1 MRFISETTSRRL
13 VDQAMT
19 METTRQALIAAA
31 DGSSELFRVVH
42 GHAADA
48 GNRFSIKSGST
59 KNHTGLKIGSYWHA
73 NGQLGLPC
81 HSSCILVFDERIGR
95 LDAVIEAS
103 RANVYRTAAA
113 DAWAV
118 ELLSRPDSTRLAAF
132 GAGAQAH
139 FECLAVMKMR
149 PISHVAVVNR
159 DAGRA
164 AELVDKLREE
174 GVAAEVKSAD
184 EACAQADI
192 IITATSARSPLFEA
206 GAVKPGT
213 HVSLMGADAVGKQE
227 APVEL
232 LRRAE
237 LFCDYDIQSY
247 AIGEFQHVA
256 DDVRG
261 HAIPAA
267 VNLGDVLAG
276 RHPGRTRDDAITVFD
291 SSGLVLQDLFLAAAL
306 LEKAGAEGEVSV
318 L

>member
-13 VDQAMT
+13 VDQAMA
-19 METTRQALIAAA
+19 MESTRRALIAAA

-59 KNHTGLKIGSYWHA
+59 ENYTGLKVGSYWHA

-81 HSSCILVFDERIGR
+81 HSSCILLFDERIGR
-95 LDAVIEAS
+95 LGAVVEAS

-118 ELLSRPDSTRLAAF
+118 DRLSRPDSSRLAIF
-132 GAGAQAH
+132 GAGGQAY

-159 DAGRA
+159 DRRRA
-164 AELVDKLREE
+164 AELADKLRAE
-174 GVAAEVKSAD
+174 GVTAEVASAD

-192 IITATSARSPLFEA
+192 VVTATSARSPLFDA
-206 GAVKPGT
+206 ASIKPGT
-213 HVSLMGADAVGKQE
+213 HISLMGADAIGKQE

-247 AIGEFQHVA
+247 AIGEFQHVV
-256 DDVRG
+256 DEVRG

-276 RHPGRTRDDAITVFD
+276 RHPGRTRNDAITVFD
-291 SSGLVLQDLFLAAAL
+291 SSGLVLQDLFLASAL
-306 LEKAGAEGEVSV
+306 LEKADAEGEVSV